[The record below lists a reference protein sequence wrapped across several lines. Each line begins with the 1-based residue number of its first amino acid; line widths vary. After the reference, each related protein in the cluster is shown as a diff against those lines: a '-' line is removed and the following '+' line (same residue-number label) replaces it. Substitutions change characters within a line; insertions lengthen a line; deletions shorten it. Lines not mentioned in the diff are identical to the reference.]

1 MKKEEENN
9 KVKIDILSL
18 DFKYKEKYK
27 TTKKE
32 LHKYTDKL
40 DLLKE
45 HLKLKYLKNNIRN
58 KLKSDI
64 DTLEKFIEDIELG
77 TSYNFYIMETSSII
91 DEYKSEIQ
99 KPIVIDFMSPKNINP
114 ENISTDHIV
123 SRYLVIYKKYNKNFE
138 NIKILNNNCDIC
150 NSSDIKYEDN
160 IKICIHCGNEN
171 NLLRQTSSYKDSE
184 RINIVPKYTYDRKSH
199 FKDCLNQYQGKQE
212 VNIPDVVYEKILE
225 QLKLNHIITDN
236 NNESVHEKC
245 KNVTTKHILMF
256 LKELKLNKYYEDYI
270 YIYHYLTG
278 KKINIIS
285 PNIEKK
291 IINDFEILLCAYDKY
306 CKNNETN
313 RKSFINSQYV
323 LIQLLLKHKIPC
335 ELDCSS
341 ILKTNDRRRFHDQI
355 CKEIFKQLG
364 WYFNCIF

>member
-123 SRYLVIYKKYNKNFE
+123 SRYLVIYKKYLGLYLSNKERF
-138 NIKILNNNCDIC
+138 CDGA
-150 NSSDIKYEDN
+150 K
-160 IKICIHCGNEN
+160 
-171 NLLRQTSSYKDSE
+171 
-184 RINIVPKYTYDRKSH
+184 RI
-199 FKDCLNQYQGKQE
+199 
-212 VNIPDVVYEKILE
+212 
-225 QLKLNHIITDN
+225 
-236 NNESVHEKC
+236 
-245 KNVTTKHILMF
+245 
-256 LKELKLNKYYEDYI
+256 
-270 YIYHYLTG
+270 
-278 KKINIIS
+278 
-285 PNIEKK
+285 
-291 IINDFEILLCAYDKY
+291 
-306 CKNNETN
+306 
-313 RKSFINSQYV
+313 
-323 LIQLLLKHKIPC
+323 
-335 ELDCSS
+335 
-341 ILKTNDRRRFHDQI
+341 
-355 CKEIFKQLG
+355 
-364 WYFNCIF
+364 